1 MNTSTDKQNSGF
13 MNDELL
19 KHLVYNEKMAEL
31 GRISAG
37 IVHELNA
44 PLSVI
49 ASAAQMILREN
60 GVPEFI
66 REMVER
72 INAESIRLSQMTRG
86 LLAFGRQDEGAEELD
101 VNLAVEF
108 VLDFLSYEAAR
119 RGVIVLR
126 NLDFHLQVVRMD
138 SNMLKQILLNLIMN
152 SLQAMEEE
160 GGKLLVETSS
170 PRNGEI
176 MIVVADT
183 GPGIPEE
190 ARAKIFEP
198 YFTTKKPDKG
208 TGLGLFITKTL
219 VESMG
224 GRIEVESRRNKG
236 TSFSVTFVVKE
247 ETC

>member
-1 MNTSTDKQNSGF
+1 MNSSTDKQNRGL
-13 MNDELL
+13 MDDELL
-19 KHLVYNEKMAEL
+19 KHLAYNEKMAEL

-49 ASAAQMILREN
+49 ASSAQLILREN
-60 GVPEFI
+60 DVPEFI
-66 REMVER
+66 RELVER
-72 INAESIRLSQMTRG
+72 INSESIRLSQMTRG
-86 LLAFGRQDEGAEELD
+86 LLAFGRQDEGAEEMD

-108 VLDFLSYEAAR
+108 ILDFLSYESAR
-119 RGVIVLR
+119 RGVIVMR
-126 NLDFHLQVVRMD
+126 NLDYHLQVVRMD
-138 SNMLKQILLNLIMN
+138 SNLIKQILLNLVMN
-152 SLQAMEEE
+152 ALQAMEGE

-170 PRNGEI
+170 PSEGEI

-198 YFTTKKPDKG
+198 YFTTKKPGKG

-224 GRIEVESRRNKG
+224 GRIEVKSRRNKG
-236 TSFSVTFVVKE
+236 TSFNVTFTLQE
-247 ETC
+247 GPL

>member
-1 MNTSTDKQNSGF
+1 MNRPTDKQSPGL

-19 KHLVYNEKMAEL
+19 KHLVNNEKMAEL
-31 GRISAG
+31 GRISTG
-37 IVHELNA
+37 IAHELNA

-49 ASAAQMILREN
+49 ASAAQLILREN
-60 GVPEFI
+60 DVPEFI

-86 LLAFGRQDEGAEELD
+86 LLAFGRQDEGVEEMD

-108 VLDFLSYEAAR
+108 ILDFLSYEAAR
-119 RGVIVLR
+119 RGISVLR
-126 NLDFHLQVVRMD
+126 NLDYHLQVVRMD
-138 SNMLKQILLNLIMN
+138 SNMFKQILLNLVMN
-152 SLQAMEEE
+152 SLQAMEEG

-170 PRNGEI
+170 PRDGEI
-176 MIVVADT
+176 SVVIADT
-183 GPGIPEE
+183 GQGIPEE

-198 YFTTKKPDKG
+198 YFTTKKPGKG

-224 GRIEVESRRNKG
+224 GRIDVKSRRNKG
-236 TSFSVTFVVKE
+236 TSFSVTFTVAE
-247 ETC
+247 ETG